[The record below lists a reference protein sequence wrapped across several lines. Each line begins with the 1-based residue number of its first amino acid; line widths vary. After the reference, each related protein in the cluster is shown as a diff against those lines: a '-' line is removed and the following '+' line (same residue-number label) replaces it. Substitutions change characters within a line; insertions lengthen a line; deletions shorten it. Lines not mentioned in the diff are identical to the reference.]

1 MSPSSLILTIAV
13 ASTATLSAP
22 DLHPALATPPPHR
35 AGHVRE
41 MGGAP
46 RPEWA
51 TASVPDTVWRLVVAA
66 TDTHDDE
73 SAKAWL
79 RDAESHAR
87 ASVVDDPADVGRR
100 YAYAVVLGLR
110 ANFEGGQTKVR
121 AAAALHEQLGHI
133 LGASQDHVGARHM
146 LGRLHA
152 GVRRM
157 NGVTRWIAT
166 NLLGGGELK
175 KATWEAAEENLA
187 FAEARAPGV
196 ADHHLQLALLYRD
209 TGRPALAL
217 RELEHALA
225 IPAVTVLEESVLAE
239 ARMVRDELAP

>member
-1 MSPSSLILTIAV
+1 MSPSSLILTIAL
-13 ASTATLSAP
+13 ASTATLTVPAVRPASAT
-22 DLHPALATPPPHR
+22 HPMNET
-35 AGHVRE
+35 GT
-41 MGGAP
+41 P

-51 TASVPDTVWRLVVAA
+51 TATVPDTVWRLVLAA
-66 TDTHDDE
+66 TDTRDE
-73 SAKAWL
+73 ERAKALL

-87 ASVVDDPADVGRR
+87 ASVVDDPADIGRR

-110 ANFEGGQTKVR
+110 ANAEGGQTKVR

-133 LGASQDHVGARHM
+133 LSVDEDHVGARHM
-146 LGRLHA
+146 QGRLHA

-187 FAEARAPGV
+187 FAETHAPSV

-209 TGRPALAL
+209 TGRPGLAL
-217 RELEHALA
+217 REIEHALA

-239 ARMVRDELAP
+239 ARAVRDDLAP